1 MEALYDLDQLLDD
14 MEDVY
19 SVEYE
24 DTSLYLP
31 PDQLRKDLHCAVKL
45 RDDSKWY
52 RATVTGLQEDI
63 VSSTRFGCFILK
75 GQGYNPTEIESY
87 SSPTPPPLTLNFFL
101 TVYFIV

>member
-24 DTSLYLP
+24 NSSLYLP
-31 PDQLRKDLHCAVKL
+31 PDHLRKDLHCAVKL
-45 RDDSKWY
+45 RDDAKWY

-63 VSSTRFGCFILK
+63 VSYII
-75 GQGYNPTEIESY
+75 QIESIFN
-87 SSPTPPPLTLNFFL
+87 TF
-101 TVYFIV
+101 